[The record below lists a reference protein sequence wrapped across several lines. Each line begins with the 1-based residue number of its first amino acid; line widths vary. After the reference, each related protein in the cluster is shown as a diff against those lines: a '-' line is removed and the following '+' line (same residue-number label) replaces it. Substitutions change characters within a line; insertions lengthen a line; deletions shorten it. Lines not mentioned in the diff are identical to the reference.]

1 MKYIDKTLKKQQGE
15 QIVTEFLNCFH
26 NRTKAYPNDMYKAF
40 CSEIDDAHNH
50 VQFRQRLIN
59 EVLIQEQDGLCCY
72 CMRRLSECKKMTIEH
87 VMPNHAVDKTELD
100 KYRTRATVLDG
111 LPHSEDFKSLSP
123 ITYPPHPHSIAYQ
136 NLLLSC
142 DGNLFNESPTPQCC
156 NLKRKHTFLPPFVL
170 YSNIIQTFIYTED
183 GMAEWQEDPEP
194 PESKGNAMRI
204 LGLNKSILKMVRRI
218 WFFCTDN
225 NLNPQIEEKDF
236 VVNTMM
242 GYLNFP
248 SMNEED
254 INMLLNFKKDKYWK
268 LLLEYD
274 AFATIKHC

>member
-15 QIVTEFLNCFH
+15 QIVTEFLDCFH

-100 KYRTRATVLDG
+100 KYRTRATELDG

-156 NLKRKHTFLPPFVL
+156 NLKRKHTFLLPFVL

-194 PESKGNAMRI
+194 PESRGNAMRI

-225 NLNPQIEEKDF
+225 NLNPHKEEKDF
-236 VVNTMM
+236 VINTMM

>member
-1 MKYIDKTLKKQQGE
+1 MKNIDKTLKKQQGE
-15 QIVTEFLNCFH
+15 QIVTEFLDCFH

-100 KYRTRATVLDG
+100 KYRTRATELDG

-156 NLKRKHTFLPPFVL
+156 NLKRKHTFLLPFVL

-194 PESKGNAMRI
+194 PESRGNAMRI

-225 NLNPQIEEKDF
+225 NLNPHKEEKDF
-236 VVNTMM
+236 VINTMM
-242 GYLNFP
+242 GYLNLP

>member
-15 QIVTEFLNCFH
+15 QIVTEFLDCFH

-59 EVLIQEQDGLCCY
+59 EVLIQEQDGICCY

-100 KYRTRATVLDG
+100 KYRTRATELDG

-156 NLKRKHTFLPPFVL
+156 NLKRKHTFLLPFVL

-194 PESKGNAMRI
+194 PESRGNAMRI

-225 NLNPQIEEKDF
+225 NLNPHKEEKDF
-236 VVNTMM
+236 VINTMM
-242 GYLNFP
+242 GYLNLP

>member
-1 MKYIDKTLKKQQGE
+1 
-15 QIVTEFLNCFH
+15 
-26 NRTKAYPNDMYKAF
+26 MYKAF

-100 KYRTRATVLDG
+100 KYRTRATELDG

-142 DGNLFNESPTPQCC
+142 DGNLFNENPTPQCC

-170 YSNIIQTFIYTED
+170 YSNIIQTFIYTAD

-225 NLNPQIEEKDF
+225 NLNPHKEEKDF
-236 VVNTMM
+236 VINTMM

>member
-1 MKYIDKTLKKQQGE
+1 
-15 QIVTEFLNCFH
+15 
-26 NRTKAYPNDMYKAF
+26 MYKAF

-100 KYRTRATVLDG
+100 KYRTRATELDG

-156 NLKRKHTFLPPFVL
+156 NLKRKHTFLLPFVL

-194 PESKGNAMRI
+194 PESRGNAMRI

-225 NLNPQIEEKDF
+225 NLNPHKEEKDF
-236 VVNTMM
+236 VINTMM
-242 GYLNFP
+242 GYLNLP

>member
-15 QIVTEFLNCFH
+15 QIVTEFLDCFH

-100 KYRTRATVLDG
+100 KYRTRATELDG

-156 NLKRKHTFLPPFVL
+156 NLKRKHTFLLPFVL

-194 PESKGNAMRI
+194 PESRGNAMRI

-218 WFFCTDN
+218 CFFCTDN
-225 NLNPQIEEKDF
+225 NLNPHKEEKDF
-236 VVNTMM
+236 VINTMM
-242 GYLNFP
+242 GYLNLP

>member
-15 QIVTEFLNCFH
+15 QIVTEFLDCFH

-100 KYRTRATVLDG
+100 KYRTRATELDG

-156 NLKRKHTFLPPFVL
+156 NLKRKHTFLLPFVL

-194 PESKGNAMRI
+194 PESRGNAMRI

-225 NLNPQIEEKDF
+225 NLNPHKEEKDF
-236 VVNTMM
+236 VINTMM
-242 GYLNFP
+242 GYLNLP